1 MHRRLTILH
10 RPLFGAIEQLVSDTG
25 TLFQRLGTAST
36 RLAAASQAL
45 SAELRQ
51 EAEGLSHNI
60 NLALRRNGGPN
71 LTEAVGL
78 ARQMVDLY
86 DRHAIPPELP
96 REILFRRAWQ
106 RLYAAALILCSD
118 TGTIQERL
126 SNVYLSAFMY
136 WPANEMPPACEEDFL
151 ALKEEL
157 ARIVQF
163 RTLGAE
169 RARFL
174 AHEIFLLYAEALG
187 MEYERA
193 ITQLS
198 AARVEPLPP
207 FDARTPRLEPAL
219 LDQLG

>member
-25 TLFQRLGTAST
+25 TLFQRLNTAST
-36 RLAAASQAL
+36 RLSAASQAL
-45 SAELRQ
+45 SADLRR

-60 NLALRRNGGPN
+60 NLALRRAGGPN

-96 REILFRRAWQ
+96 REVLFRRAWQ
-106 RLYAAALILCSD
+106 RLYAAALILCSENES
-118 TGTIQERL
+118 IQERL
-126 SNVYLSAFMY
+126 ANVYLSVFMY
-136 WPANEMPPACEEDFL
+136 WPANELPPACEEEFL
-151 ALKEEL
+151 GLKEEL

-174 AHEIFLLYAEALG
+174 AHEIFLLYAETLG

-207 FDARTPRLEPAL
+207 LNAQTPRLEL